1 MKLSKSKNVLYYRNN
16 GNKLSEY
23 QLLTQ
28 FNPVFINK
36 KIQMCE
42 FQIESMY
49 HMNTSTTTC
58 DEIFGVVSVSYPI
71 EKLAIKIIEAKAG
84 LVNYKKRSMRNME
97 ILKSVLNQYTEKEK
111 KQVIRYMRSNGQYK
125 PYNVIERLQT
135 DLYHLNIKQRI
146 ARQKQRDMMI
156 ENSKRERVNAYHKK
170 PMLKVV

>member
-1 MKLSKSKNVLYYRNN
+1 MKLNKAQKVLYYRNN

-84 LVNYKKRSMRNME
+84 LQNFKNRSLRNLEM
-97 ILKSVLNQYTEKEK
+97 LKCVLNQYTEKEK
-111 KQVIRYMRSNGQYK
+111 QQVVKYMRSNGRYK
-125 PYNVIERLQT
+125 PYNVIERLQV

-156 ENSKRERVNAYHKK
+156 EKNKRECVNAYHKK

>member
-1 MKLSKSKNVLYYRNN
+1 MKLNKAQKVLYYRNN
-16 GNKLSEY
+16 DNKLSEY

-42 FQIESMY
+42 YQIESMY

-84 LVNYKKRSMRNME
+84 LVNYKKRSMCNME
-97 ILKSVLNQYTEKEK
+97 ILKSVLNQYSEKEK
-111 KQVIRYMRSNGQYK
+111 KQVEGTRN
-125 PYNVIERLQT
+125 
-135 DLYHLNIKQRI
+135 
-146 ARQKQRDMMI
+146 
-156 ENSKRERVNAYHKK
+156 
-170 PMLKVV
+170 